1 VKFSFNQVEESLGGR
16 FSMWLDGVEVLKH
29 PIETEYESLRAQ
41 FETAMRHLARFR
53 TAQIMLSP
61 DNELCFFHQTNGE
74 IEIIQAQLR
83 HAPNEYPAVL
93 DSRRERARSN
103 SSRTPRW
110 SIPISEFYSAVA
122 QAFRVPLPSKFEDVI
137 PEDLFEFAHRCG
149 ALELQFKDDG
159 RLSLFSKGAPP
170 LAGLMS
176 RGKVLRSGVIV
187 SDVPILFLLME
198 TRSAQSSHESIEM
211 TRQFC
216 LALLSKRLKLA
227 SNPLIELLVER
238 SNVTMSKH
246 LEPHT
251 VQAARAR
258 IRTPQTGA
266 VRGPSKPERST
277 RTLFETMWESPVIA
291 QAHAC
296 QVSKRGVTVA
306 GSTQKEWLG
315 LKGDRRDLVAGDE
328 VLLSDSGH
336 SLIRRKE
343 MVTLHEPNSLAR
355 WCRNDMG
362 TLGYL
367 AWIDDNRIIT
377 VGTHLSVRSLSTGA
391 EVWRVNLHSRRPA
404 HIVRQKS
411 FVFIATQE
419 GALWG
424 LQLQKHQIAFCLEGT
439 MPCVALEPWGR
450 KGVACT
456 FTSANRT
463 TARAIHFEQ
472 SSASSV
478 SFECTL
484 KHPTKLICVDGIF
497 LIAGQR
503 GQSAFLLG
511 FNASGN
517 QTFEKKLPCTA
528 LGLSLFATND
538 GALVVDGIGTC
549 VALNTLGEIAFRA
562 GSHGHIQMLKPF
574 LHGDLLVLPG
584 VVTRFLQR
592 KTGHCMG
599 IVRLRSEPL
608 AFVPGPRNTW
618 FVLEKERL
626 TKLRMNTL
634 KVLQASPFQTSDVDG
649 GNEAVSR

>member
-16 FSMWLDGVEVLKH
+16 LSIWLDDVEVLRH

-41 FETAMRHLARFR
+41 FATAMRHLARFR

-74 IEIIQAQLR
+74 VEVIQAQLR
-83 HAPNEYPAVL
+83 HVPNEYAAVP

-110 SIPISEFYSAVA
+110 PIPISEFYSAVA

-137 PEDLFEFAHRCG
+137 PEEPFEFAHRCG

-176 RGKVLRSGVIV
+176 RGKVLRNGVIV

-238 SNVTMSKH
+238 SNVRMSKQ
-246 LEPHT
+246 LGPHA
-251 VQAARAR
+251 VEAVRGR

-266 VRGPSKPERST
+266 VRGTSKPERSV

-296 QVSKRGVTVA
+296 QVNKSGVTVT
-306 GSTQKEWLG
+306 GSNQKEWLS
-315 LKGDRRDLVAGDE
+315 LKGDRQEIVSGDE

-336 SLIRRKE
+336 SLVRRKE
-343 MVTLHEPNSLAR
+343 MVTCHEPNSLAR

-362 TLGYL
+362 MLGHR
-367 AWIDDNRIIT
+367 AWLDGDRIIT

-391 EVWRVNLHSRRPA
+391 EVWRVNLHSSRPVQ
-404 HIVRQKS
+404 IVPQKS
-411 FVFIATQE
+411 FLFIATQE

-439 MPCVALEPWGR
+439 LPCVALAAWGR
-450 KGVACT
+450 HGVACT
-456 FTSANRT
+456 FTSGNRT
-463 TARAIHFEQ
+463 TGRAMRLART
-472 SSASSV
+472 SLSSV
-478 SFECTL
+478 GFECTL
-484 KHPTKLICVDGIF
+484 KHPTKLICVNGIF

-511 FNASGN
+511 FNASGD

-528 LGLSLFATND
+528 LGLSLFATAD

-549 VALNTLGEIAFRA
+549 VALNTQGDIAFRA
-562 GSHGHIQMLKPF
+562 GSRGHIQMLKPF

-584 VVTRFLQR
+584 VVTRFIQC
-592 KTGHCMG
+592 KTGHCVG
-599 IVRLRSEPL
+599 LVRLRSEPL
-608 AFVPGPRNTW
+608 SFVPGPRNAW
-618 FVLEKERL
+618 FVLEQDRL

-634 KVLQASPFQTSDVDG
+634 KVLQASPFQMSDLEG
-649 GNEAVSR
+649 NNEAASR